1 MEYDKDIAV
10 EVKKQVAILA
20 IEHLKKVDARTL
32 AILQKNDI
40 FTSIDPDEKYEGLL
54 PILANRDHP
63 DRRSIGP
70 GPLFCYLAKKDPP
83 GVAML
88 NMTEVL
94 FAKDIVLRKAALDY
108 FSNLEDGEISILT
121 AKSRGFLKTLGG
133 ALLSD
138 DKQKW
143 RDAAV
148 AVYDTLEE
156 DWYCDYAGLRQSL
169 HRKFVPG
176 IEHYLT
182 KVIRPTIR
190 SVESVTPGV
199 WEASRQKDDMKKTL
213 HEIVSGNSDISLALN
228 EYLIRFG
235 HIPLA
240 SDLSIVSLIDGWQS
254 EHGNIENIWD
264 TLWSWADSFKLPLP
278 RYHVCLYFVSNPS
291 LVPDKK
297 HEDLWHEIAEIVFL
311 PNDEEAE
318 YEWTPFWKMFCDI
331 AKHYC
336 CHLETRLPY
345 KNGEIIASQ
354 AWWLAFQ
361 VCRAFTSEKEQV
373 KRLRKETFLPEL
385 SNSSKIWHIASPCI
399 QPSSLRHLT
408 LNTQS
413 IFALSLQSVL
423 GNNIESLKPD
433 SINKEDFKNIQNALV
448 GAVLTVYPTAVQSD
462 SEEVYAFDQSPLI
475 MAQKWGA
482 YAGKDDIQKD
492 MINAF
497 IKGTEKLM
505 KSENLSDLLEKFTDS
520 HSGDQILIATY
531 LRNKVFTEDIS
542 IDEIWNA
549 VDDVNWREAA
559 FSKSHPS
566 ILGLLFET
574 LNEIQT
580 RYQDKWSY
588 NLPHFYALECE
599 KCEDE
604 ERKEYLFACVINSSL
619 CGSTV
624 SGIQRLL
631 KSEDKHS
638 YQDYV
643 KRWRSRLEETQ
654 KWAPE
659 WVKAQIRPVLA
670 VLYI

>member
-1 MEYDKDIAV
+1 MEFSAEEITEMKTQLAV
-10 EVKKQVAILA
+10 LA
-20 IEHLKKVDARTL
+20 IEHLGKVDARTMT
-32 AILQKNDI
+32 ILQKNNI
-40 FTSIDPDEKYEGLL
+40 FASLNQDEKYEGLL
-54 PILANRDHP
+54 PILVNRDHP
-63 DRRSIGP
+63 DRRSTRP
-70 GPLFCYLAKKDPP
+70 GSLFFYLAESDPP
-83 GVAML
+83 QANVLAVAELLFTTNVDIRRASFDHFNRMQD
-88 NMTEVL
+88 EVL
-94 FAKDIVLRKAALDY
+94 PLLTPK
-108 FSNLEDGEISILT
+108 SQNL
-121 AKSRGFLKTLGG
+121 LKTM
-133 ALLSD
+133 ADKLLSND
-138 DKQKW
+138 QREW

-148 AVYDTLEE
+148 AIYDSLAE
-156 DWYCDYAGLRQSL
+156 DWYLSL
-169 HRKFVPG
+169 ATLKQCLECNFIAG
-176 IEHYLT
+176 IEEYLT

-199 WEASRQKDDMKKTL
+199 WEASKQKEDMKKTL
-213 HEIVSGNSDISLALN
+213 HEIVSGNSDIILALN

-345 KNGEIIASQ
+345 KNGERIASQ

-361 VCRAFTSEKEQV
+361 VCRAFTPEKEDV
-373 KRLRKETFLPEL
+373 KRLRKQTFLPEL
-385 SNSSKIWHIASPCI
+385 NNSSRMWHIASPCI
-399 QPSSLRHLT
+399 QPSSLRYLT

-423 GNNIESLKPD
+423 GNNIEALNLQAID
-433 SINKEDFKNIQNALV
+433 KEDFKNIQNALI
-448 GAVLTVYPTAVQSD
+448 GAVLTVYPTVIESD

-475 MAQKWGA
+475 MAQKWGV

-505 KSENLSDLLEKFTDS
+505 KSENLSGLLEKFTDS

-542 IDEIWNA
+542 LDEIWK
-549 VDDVNWREAA
+549 VVGDSDWREAA
-559 FSKSHPS
+559 FRKSHPM
-566 ILGLLFET
+566 ILELLFDA

-604 ERKEYLFACVINSSL
+604 ERKEYLFSCVINSSL

-643 KRWRSRLEETQ
+643 NRWRTQLEENQ

-670 VLYI
+670 VLHV

>member
-63 DRRSIGP
+63 DRRSIGH
-70 GPLFCYLAKKDPP
+70 GPVFCYLAEKDPP
-83 GVAML
+83 GEIMFSI
-88 NMTEVL
+88 TDVL
-94 FAKDIVLRKAALDY
+94 FAKDISLRKAVLDY
-108 FSNLEDGEISILT
+108 LSNLEDGEIPILT
-121 AKSRGFLKTLGG
+121 AKSRGLLKTLGG
-133 ALLSD
+133 DLLSD

-148 AVYDTLEE
+148 AVYDALEE
-156 DWYCDYAGLRQSL
+156 DWYCNYAGLQQCL
-169 HRKFVPG
+169 HRGFGPG
-176 IEHYLT
+176 VEQYLT

-199 WEASRQKDDMKKTL
+199 WEASKQKGNMKKTL
-213 HEIVSGNSDISLALN
+213 HEIVNGNSDITLALN

-235 HIPLA
+235 HLPLA
-240 SDLSIVSLIDGWQS
+240 SDLSIVSLIDRWQS
-254 EHGNIENIWD
+254 EHEKIEKIWD

-278 RYHVCLYFVSNPS
+278 RYHVCLYFASNPG
-291 LVPDKK
+291 LVPENK
-297 HEDLWHEIAEIVFL
+297 HKDLWHEIAEIVFL
-311 PNDEEAE
+311 PNDEDEKS
-318 YEWTPFWKMFCDI
+318 EWTPFWKMFCDI
-331 AKHYC
+331 ARHYC

-361 VCRAFTSEKEQV
+361 VCRAFTSGKERV
-373 KRLRKETFLPEL
+373 KHLRKETFLPEL
-385 SNSSKIWHIASPCI
+385 SNSSRMWHIASPCI

-413 IFALSLQSVL
+413 IFALSLQSAL
-423 GNNIESLKPD
+423 GNTIESLNPQAID
-433 SINKEDFKNIQNALV
+433 KEDFKKIQNALI

-482 YAGKDDIQKD
+482 YAGKDDTQKD

-497 IKGTEKLM
+497 IKGAEKLM
-505 KSENLSDLLEKFTDS
+505 KSESLSDLLNKFTDS

-531 LRNKVFTEDIS
+531 LRNKVCTEEIS
-542 IDEIWNA
+542 LDEIWK
-549 VDDVNWREAA
+549 VVEDSDWREAA
-559 FSKSHPS
+559 FRKSHPM
-566 ILGLLFET
+566 ILELLFDA

-604 ERKEYLFACVINSSL
+604 ERKEYLFSCVINSSL

-631 KSEDKHS
+631 KSEDKHR

-643 KRWRSRLEETQ
+643 KRWRTQLEENQ

-670 VLYI
+670 VLYA